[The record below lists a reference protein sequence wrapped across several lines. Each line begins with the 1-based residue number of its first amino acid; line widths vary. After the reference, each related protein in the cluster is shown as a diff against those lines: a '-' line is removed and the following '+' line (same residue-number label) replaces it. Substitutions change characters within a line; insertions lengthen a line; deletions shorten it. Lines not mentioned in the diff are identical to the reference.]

1 MIKKFI
7 FLVSLIFIGN
17 ASAANHGGLGL
28 DVSRVIFNENE
39 SSVSFTAKN
48 TSDNIVVLLK
58 AWVEDYYGNNKE
70 VPFFITPPL
79 DRLDPNN
86 NIQYRINKLSDTAS
100 LPKDRESVFAINVMA
115 IPPKKDKVS
124 VQIALNTKI
133 KLFYRPEAI
142 NKISAI
148 QSIQEKITFAN
159 SKEGVLVS
167 NPTPYFAT
175 IKNVKFDGLGTK
187 ESAYMIKPFSN
198 LNIPSKSVKT
208 VSFSLINDFGAITDA
223 RKITLKP

>member
-1 MIKKFI
+1 MIKKII
-7 FLVSLIFIGN
+7 FLVSLIFIGS
-17 ASAANHGGLGL
+17 ASAANEGGLGL
-28 DVSRVIFNENE
+28 DVSRVIFNEND

-58 AWVEDYYGNNKE
+58 AWVEDYYDNNKE
-70 VPFFITPPL
+70 TPFFITPPL

-86 NIQYRINKLSDTAS
+86 NIQYRINKLSDTAG
-100 LPKDRESVFAINVMA
+100 LPKDQESVFAINVMA
-115 IPPKKDKVS
+115 IPPKKDKAS

-148 QSIQEKITFAN
+148 QDIQEKISFAN
-159 SKEGVLVS
+159 SKEGVLVT

-175 IKNVKFDGLGTK
+175 IKNVKLDGSSTK
-187 ESAYMIKPFSN
+187 ESAYMIKPFSS

-208 VSFSLINDFGAITDA
+208 VSFSLINDFGAITDV
-223 RKITLKP
+223 RKVTLKP